1 MSLASLILKA
11 TAKWKKQ
18 RTAEIR
24 DHRAALRRKEALRP
38 RYRLLTLKDATFG
51 VMEEAYLKAS
61 ANGTLPANARQI
73 YYAARGPIL
82 KATGRESLD
91 SNYFTQ
97 TLLIDYVE
105 GHSGQT
111 SSWNVVFDD
120 RGHFV
125 EPHTGHTFGLG
136 TLNVRAYVRSIA
148 SPEVTSLG
156 MMTSCFN
163 SPPTRS

>member
-1 MSLASLILKA
+1 MSLAGLILKA

-38 RYRLLTLKDATFG
+38 RYRLLTLKDAAFG

-91 SNYFTQ
+91 SKLFHPDVAHG
-97 TLLIDYVE
+97 LRRE
-105 GHSGQT
+105 PFRT
-111 SSWNVVFDD
+111 SEQLEH
-120 RGHFV
+120 R
-125 EPHTGHTFGLG
+125 L
-136 TLNVRAYVRSIA
+136 
-148 SPEVTSLG
+148 
-156 MMTSCFN
+156 
-163 SPPTRS
+163 

>member
-1 MSLASLILKA
+1 MSLANLILKA

-24 DHRAALRRKEALRP
+24 DRSAALRRKEALRP
-38 RYRLLTLKDATFG
+38 RYRPLTLKDAAAR
-51 VMEEAYLKAS
+51 VMEHAYQKAS

-97 TLLIDYVE
+97 TLLTDFVE
-105 GHSGQT
+105 SHSGT
-111 SSWNVVFDD
+111 SGWNIVFDD

-125 EPHTGHTFGLG
+125 EPHTRHAFDS
-136 TLNVRAYVRSIA
+136 A
-148 SPEVTSLG
+148 P
-156 MMTSCFN
+156 
-163 SPPTRS
+163 